1 MRTSFPQIMKNIPTK
16 LCAAFLTLAPT
27 VAFAQ
32 EAKNEKKTEETK
44 KTEVKADRE
53 IVVTCNDAMQFD
65 KKTIDVKVG
74 ETVKITLKNIGQA
87 PKVAMG
93 HNLVILKAGSNFTAF
108 AQKAAAAAANE
119 YIPQDA
125 ASKAMVLVHT
135 KLLGPGETD
144 SIIFKAPAAGK
155 YEYLCSFP
163 GHFALMK
170 GVITAK

>member
-1 MRTSFPQIMKNIPTK
+1 MKNITTS
-16 LCAAFLTLAPT
+16 LCAAAALLSFAPVT
-27 VAFAQ
+27 AFSQ
-32 EAKNEKKTEETK
+32 EAKVAEKKEA
-44 KTEVKADRE
+44 VKADRE
-53 IVVTCNDAMQFD
+53 IVVECNDAMQFD
-65 KKTIDVKVG
+65 KKALEVKVG
-74 ETVKITLKNIGQA
+74 ETVKITLKNVGKA

-93 HNLVILKAGSNFTAF
+93 HNLVILKAGANLMAI
-108 AQKAAAAAANE
+108 APKAATAAANE

-125 ASKAMVLVHT
+125 ESKGQIIVHT

-155 YEYLCSFP
+155 YEYFCSFP

>member
-1 MRTSFPQIMKNIPTK
+1 MKNITTS
-16 LCAAFLTLAPT
+16 LCAAAALLSFAPVT
-27 VAFAQ
+27 AFSQ
-32 EAKNEKKTEETK
+32 EAKAAEKKEA
-44 KTEVKADRE
+44 VKADRE
-53 IVVTCNDAMQFD
+53 IVVECNDAMQFD
-65 KKTIDVKVG
+65 KKALEVKVG
-74 ETVKITLKNIGQA
+74 ETVKITLKNVGKA

-93 HNLVILKAGSNFTAF
+93 HNLVILKAGANLMAI
-108 AQKAAAAAANE
+108 APKAATAAANE

-125 ASKAMVLVHT
+125 ESKGQIIVHT

-155 YEYLCSFP
+155 YEYFCSFP